1 MTTLNVLIK
10 GETNEQCVE
19 EAMKIA
25 IDRLVD
31 WDKATKGFHVMSK
44 NNHVIFV
51 TQKPKEEC
59 NNLLDETLRYFS
71 KHLVCSE
78 HNRDFFLPEN
88 FYLKQ
93 EQNNSVIHFVT
104 LDELLNNLQE
114 YKNDKEIVIKG
125 VVTDEFKTYQILEDN
140 EIPNQLFTK
149 ENNKTYFVTAI
160 DRIGLESMKI
170 FSFDELFQY
179 TIIL

>member
-1 MTTLNVLIK
+1 MATVNVLIK
-10 GETNEQCVE
+10 GETKEQCME
-19 EAMKIA
+19 RTMKIA

-31 WDKATKGFHVMSK
+31 WDKTTKGFHVMSK
-44 NNHVIFV
+44 NNHIIFV

-71 KHLVCSE
+71 KHLVCSD

-88 FYLKQ
+88 FYSKQ

-114 YKNDKEIVIKG
+114 CKNEKG
-125 VVTDEFKTYQILEDN
+125 VVLRSIVTEEFRTYQFLRDSGVA
-140 EIPNQLFTK
+140 NQLLTG
-149 ENNKTYFVTAI
+149 ERDTTYFVTAV
-160 DRIGLESMKI
+160 DRISLESMKI
-170 FSFDELFQY
+170 FSFEEFQY